1 MAQAMQMTNVA
12 LPTSMDKKTYS
23 VNFKGLIAHLL
34 DILFVDNSTPRG
46 YYAKICQLIFR
57 KTSVCIVNL
66 KTVMN
71 KASLIAGFFVSIS
84 GSPQGGY
91 D

>member
-34 DILFVDNSTPRG
+34 DILFVDNSIPRG
-46 YYAKICQLIFR
+46 YYAEDLSAHIQKDIGMYR
-57 KTSVCIVNL
+57 
-66 KTVMN
+66 
-71 KASLIAGFFVSIS
+71 
-84 GSPQGGY
+84 
-91 D
+91 